1 MSQVSQKSS
10 LLLSPVSFSQVQ
22 MDIYFKAVK
31 PALKTPYSLG
41 HRIAE
46 IKNGEYPKSKVCLI
60 DLYILL

>member
-1 MSQVSQKSS
+1 
-10 LLLSPVSFSQVQ
+10 

-60 DLYILL
+60 DLYILLWPYKAETSLVLSA

>member
-1 MSQVSQKSS
+1 
-10 LLLSPVSFSQVQ
+10 

-60 DLYILL
+60 DLYILLWPYKAETSLVPSA